1 MAFIYKQIKFK
12 FFEILPLI
20 LLFFISLNGN
30 SVIDFRFFSINVHY
44 ILIYYWVLKRPQAL
58 GYGFIFLSGIITDV
72 IIGLPIGISALTLL
86 VVASAAAYAR
96 AITVRVSLFYDW
108 MSFIPALL
116 IANFIY
122 FVALYFSDYSID
134 YLYFIKNSIFTFIFY
149 PFLWLIFGI
158 LINITKS
165 GSHV

>member
-1 MAFIYKQIKFK
+1 MTRFFRNFKIKF
-12 FFEILPLI
+12 FDLLPLL

-30 SVIDFRFFSINVHY
+30 SVIDFKFFSINVHY
-44 ILIYYWVLKRPQAL
+44 ILIYYWVLKRPQTL

-72 IIGLPIGISALTLL
+72 VFGLPIGISALTLL
-86 VVASAAAYAR
+86 VVASVAAY
-96 AITVRVSLFYDW
+96 VRVKTVKISLFYDW

-149 PFLWLIFGI
+149 PLLWLIFGI